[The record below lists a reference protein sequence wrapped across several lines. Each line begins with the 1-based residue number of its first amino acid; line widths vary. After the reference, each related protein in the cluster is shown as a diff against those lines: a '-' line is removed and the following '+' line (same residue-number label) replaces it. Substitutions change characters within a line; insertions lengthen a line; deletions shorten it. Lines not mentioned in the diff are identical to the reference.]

1 MLRRII
7 LALIGLLAVVNG
19 SKWLFDGKR
28 LPTLGLREW
37 SQFTSE
43 ILRFSNVLV
52 KPICDRLNV
61 RLDYCLVRRFLFF
74 TKTICKQ
81 HKK

>member
-28 LPTLGLREW
+28 LPTLGLAKDGVMFIVLQNGLAICW
-37 SQFTSE
+37 W
-43 ILRFSNVLV
+43 LR
-52 KPICDRLNV
+52 K
-61 RLDYCLVRRFLFF
+61 
-74 TKTICKQ
+74 KTRVYVYALTPSP
-81 HKK
+81 

>member
-28 LPTLGLREW
+28 LPTLVIDEEYTLPFFAVRAFKRDPAV
-37 SQFTSE
+37 FTCSY
-43 ILRFSNVLV
+43 N
-52 KPICDRLNV
+52 
-61 RLDYCLVRRFLFF
+61 
-74 TKTICKQ
+74 
-81 HKK
+81 